1 VDCQERGLRDEDW
14 NDPIDSREEG
24 SQKYATKTANAVAA
38 AAIKEKAKVS
48 VTVDVLPVTSAAA
61 DSSTAKK
68 GSNAKVC
75 YCHILSHP
83 SIHLLVCDVVRVF
96 HIYICKS
103 SWHMYVH
110 NHVPNLYRSSC
121 PNYSYNIY
129 IFTAK
134 KRGSQSE
141 ERQGE
146 RPLTHFV
153 LCVLI

>member
-1 VDCQERGLRDEDW
+1 MDCQERGLRDEDW

-75 YCHILSHP
+75 SYHILSHSSVYP
-83 SIHLLVCDVVRVF
+83 LICD
-96 HIYICKS
+96 
-103 SWHMYVH
+103 M
-110 NHVPNLYRSSC
+110 
-121 PNYSYNIY
+121 
-129 IFTAK
+129 
-134 KRGSQSE
+134 
-141 ERQGE
+141 
-146 RPLTHFV
+146 
-153 LCVLI
+153 CV